1 MEPSVEAFREA
12 IAQELDKRNRI
23 DQETHKAH
31 HDYVANLIECSR
43 RRREIFDAV
52 SKQVLGWGLLIA
64 LGFIGKAVYEAATR
78 GTMQ

>member
-1 MEPSVEAFREA
+1 MEPSIEAVRKALAE
-12 IAQELDKRNRI
+12 ELDNRNRI

-52 SKQVLGWGLLIA
+52 SKQVLGWGVVIA
-64 LGFIGKAVYEAATR
+64 LVFVGKAVYEAATK
-78 GTMQ
+78 GPMQ